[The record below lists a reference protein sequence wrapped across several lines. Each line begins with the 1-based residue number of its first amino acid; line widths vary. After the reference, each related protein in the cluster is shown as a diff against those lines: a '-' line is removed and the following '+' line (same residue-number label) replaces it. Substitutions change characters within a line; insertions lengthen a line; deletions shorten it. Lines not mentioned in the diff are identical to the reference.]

1 MNRNMPL
8 FWILRHVKS
17 RIPSLLLMTAAFI
30 ANAVLGVAF
39 ALGSRDVIDCAT
51 SADKQQ
57 FFQACIKQGLIIFGL
72 LLSLIL
78 SHYLQEKLRAQLDR
92 DWKKKLLHHLL
103 HADYASASSYHSGE
117 LINRLNNDV
126 QAVNDGLLS
135 ALPNVASMSTKLV
148 AAVAALL
155 VMEPMLTLILSVA
168 GCLLILLTGYMRRK
182 LKNLQKCVSEEDGK
196 VSSLLQ
202 ESLEKLLMVQA
213 LDVSEQI
220 EIRSSNAMHHRYIAH
235 RRRKNATLLAN
246 TCLNIM
252 YYGAGFVALVW
263 CSFGLLNGTVSF
275 GSLTAVTQLVSQI
288 QTPFIYIS
296 GIFPQYIAMIASAE
310 RLMELEALDS
320 QPREAFED
328 PQRVYQSISAVSAK
342 NLTFSYDRDL
352 ILKDATLHIPKGS
365 FAVITGHSGIGKS
378 TLLKLLL
385 GIFHPENGELY
396 FTTDTQ
402 NIPIT
407 RSTRRMFSYVPQGNL
422 LLSGTLRD
430 NLLITRPDATESEI
444 AEAIHI
450 SAMDEYLPVLP
461 QGLDTVLGEGGS
473 GLSEGQ
479 SQRLAIARAILSGAP
494 IILLDE
500 STSALDAETEQ
511 LVLKR
516 IRALPNRTC
525 ISVTHRPAAIE
536 LCDWKIEMH
545 DKQFTCFPVEPTK

>member
-8 FWILRHVKS
+8 LWILKHVKS
-17 RIPSLLLMTAAFI
+17 RIPSLLLMTAAYI

-39 ALGSRDVIDCAT
+39 ALGSRDVIDCAI
-51 SADKQQ
+51 SADTQQ
-57 FFQACIKQGLIIFGL
+57 FLHACIKQGLIILGL

-135 ALPNVASMSTKLV
+135 ALPNLASMSTKLV

-155 VMEPMLTLILSVA
+155 VMEPMLTLLLSVA
-168 GCLLILLTGYMRRK
+168 GCLLILLTGYMRRR
-182 LKNLQKCVSEEDGK
+182 LKNLQKRVSEEDGK

-202 ESLEKLLMVQA
+202 ESLEKLLMVQS

-328 PQRVYQSISAVSAK
+328 PQRVYQNISAISAE

-385 GIFHPENGELY
+385 GIFRPENGELY
-396 FTTDTQ
+396 FSTDAQ

-444 AEAIHI
+444 AKAIHI
-450 SAMDEYLPVLP
+450 SAMDEYLPMLP

-516 IRALPNRTC
+516 IRDLPNRTC

-545 DKQFTCFPVEPTK
+545 DKQFTCSPVDPAN